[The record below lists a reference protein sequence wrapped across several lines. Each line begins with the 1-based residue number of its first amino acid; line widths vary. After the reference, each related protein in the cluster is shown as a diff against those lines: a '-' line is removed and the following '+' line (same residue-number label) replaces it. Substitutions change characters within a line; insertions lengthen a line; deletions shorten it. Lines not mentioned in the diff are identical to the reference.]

1 MIILTVMGGLG
12 NQMFQYAFGRAASLA
27 LDRELVLD
35 LTSMPTGRG
44 PHLRSWDLPRLPI
57 ATVRQIGTPRSSSAM
72 ENARPM
78 LRDVGSVSRRIVRPW
93 LVRDPSS
100 DGVLEYSQL
109 PRPVAFCYGYW
120 QSPRY
125 FEAID
130 DVIRSELTPPLG
142 ASSKGLGVLRSIE
155 GREVIAVH
163 VRRGDYVADPRVA
176 AVHGGLDH
184 RYHAGAIREIAEGL
198 HRPVALVVS
207 DDPAW
212 AVQNLDFEIE
222 TMHAEARGP
231 LSSVEALGLMARCT
245 HHVIANSSFSWWGA
259 YLATSSHQRVVYP
272 RRWFADRPIDSAS
285 RFPAHWRP
293 YGAE

>member
-1 MIILTVMGGLG
+1 MIVVTVMGGLG

-57 ATVRQIGTPRSSSAM
+57 SAVRQVGAPRSFS
-72 ENARPM
+72 EKGKPRPM
-78 LRDVGSVSRRIVRPW
+78 LRMLGRVSRSIVRTW
-93 LVRDPSS
+93 LVQDPAC
-100 DGVLEYSQL
+100 DGVLAYSQL

-125 FEAID
+125 FEQIEH
-130 DVIRSELTPPLG
+130 VVRSELTPPLS
-142 ASSKGLGVLRSIE
+142 ASSEGFSLLRSVE

-163 VRRGDYVADPRVA
+163 VRRGDYVTDSRVA

-184 RYHAGAIREIAEGL
+184 RYYAGAIREIAEGL
-198 HRPVALVVS
+198 HRPVALVFS

-212 AVQNLDFEIE
+212 AVRNLDLEIE
-222 TMHAEARGP
+222 TVHAEVCGP
-231 LSSVEALGLMARCT
+231 LSSVETLGLMARCA

-259 YLATSSHQRVVYP
+259 YLATSPHQRVAYP

-285 RFPAHWRP
+285 RFPAHWRAFS
-293 YGAE
+293 AE